1 MMFQTLGKIKQ
12 DISSKRYIYES
23 EKPSRNENNVLDDEN
38 EIYSDN
44 KKREKILN
52 ISTINITRLNEEY
65 DAYIQELKKQIQFV
79 REERKNSELMV
90 KTIEHRITL
99 LQNQEKYVILQF
111 QNAKQKIEQILINR
125 SKAEDELRKSMLKRR
140 AKNKINNSSFGYK
153 NHRSVDKKIKHNPYN
168 KQYDFMNSNNN
179 NKKFDEEKE
188 RRRIENEIAEIE
200 RQEIEL
206 LKGFRQETDN
216 SNNYNDDD

>member
-1 MMFQTLGKIKQ
+1 M
-12 DISSKRYIYES
+12 
-23 EKPSRNENNVLDDEN
+23 NENE
-38 EIYSDN
+38 
-44 KKREKILN
+44 
-52 ISTINITRLNEEY
+52 TINITRLNEEY
-65 DAYIQELKKQIQFV
+65 DAYIQELKKQIQFA

-90 KTIEHRITL
+90 KNMEHRITL

-140 AKNKINNSSFGYK
+140 AKNKINNSSFSYK
-153 NHRSVDKKIKHNPYN
+153 NHRSVDKKNKYN
-168 KQYDFMNSNNN
+168 LYQKQNGFNNN
-179 NKKFDEEKE
+179 NKNFDEEKERLKLNLIEKLKEDEKE

-200 RQEIEL
+200 KQEIEL

>member
-1 MMFQTLGKIKQ
+1 M
-12 DISSKRYIYES
+12 
-23 EKPSRNENNVLDDEN
+23 NEME
-38 EIYSDN
+38 
-44 KKREKILN
+44 
-52 ISTINITRLNEEY
+52 TINITRLNEEY
-65 DAYIQELKKQIQFV
+65 DAYIQELKKQIQFA

-90 KTIEHRITL
+90 KNMVHRITL

-140 AKNKINNSSFGYK
+140 AKNKVNNSSFSYK
-153 NHRSVDKKIKHNPYN
+153 NHKSVDNKKIKYN
-168 KQYDFMNSNNN
+168 SNKNQNGLINNN
-179 NKKFDEEKE
+179 NKNFDEERERLRLSLIEKLKEDEKE

-206 LKGFRQETDN
+206 LKEFKLDTDN
-216 SNNYNDDD
+216 SNNDNDEDD

>member
-1 MMFQTLGKIKQ
+1 M
-12 DISSKRYIYES
+12 E
-23 EKPSRNENNVLDDEN
+23 
-38 EIYSDN
+38 
-44 KKREKILN
+44 
-52 ISTINITRLNEEY
+52 TINITRLNEEY
-65 DAYIQELKKQIQFV
+65 DAYIQELKKQIQFA

-90 KTIEHRITL
+90 KNMVHRITL

-140 AKNKINNSSFGYK
+140 AKNKVNNSSFSYK
-153 NHRSVDKKIKHNPYN
+153 NHKSVDNKKIKYN
-168 KQYDFMNSNNN
+168 SNKNQNGLINNN
-179 NKKFDEEKE
+179 NKNFDEERERLRLSLIEKLKEDEKE

>member
-1 MMFQTLGKIKQ
+1 
-12 DISSKRYIYES
+12 
-23 EKPSRNENNVLDDEN
+23 
-38 EIYSDN
+38 
-44 KKREKILN
+44 
-52 ISTINITRLNEEY
+52 
-65 DAYIQELKKQIQFV
+65 
-79 REERKNSELMV
+79 MV
-90 KTIEHRITL
+90 KNMVHRITL

-179 NKKFDEEKE
+179 KKFDEEKERLKLSLIEKLKEDEKE

>member
-1 MMFQTLGKIKQ
+1 MNNSLGVKKTN
-12 DISSKRYIYES
+12 S
-23 EKPSRNENNVLDDEN
+23 N
-38 EIYSDN
+38 EIES
-44 KKREKILN
+44 
-52 ISTINITRLNEEY
+52 INITRLNEEY
-65 DAYIQELKKQIQFV
+65 DAYIQELKKQIQFT

-90 KTIEHRITL
+90 KNMEHRITL

-125 SKAEDELRKSMLKRR
+125 SKAEDELRKSMIKRK
-140 AKNKINNSSFGYK
+140 AKNNMNNSYFSNK
-153 NHRSVDKKIKHNPYN
+153 NRKIVENKGKSNSHKK
-168 KQYDFMNSNNN
+168 QSLNNN
-179 NKKFDEEKE
+179 NNYDEEKEKLKISLIEKLKEDEKE

>member
-1 MMFQTLGKIKQ
+1 M
-12 DISSKRYIYES
+12 
-23 EKPSRNENNVLDDEN
+23 NEME
-38 EIYSDN
+38 
-44 KKREKILN
+44 
-52 ISTINITRLNEEY
+52 TINITRLNEEY
-65 DAYIQELKKQIQFV
+65 DAYIQELKKQIQFA

-90 KTIEHRITL
+90 KNMVHRITL

-188 RRRIENEIAEIE
+188 RLKLSLIEKLKEDEKERRRIENEIAEIE

>member
-1 MMFQTLGKIKQ
+1 M
-12 DISSKRYIYES
+12 
-23 EKPSRNENNVLDDEN
+23 NEME
-38 EIYSDN
+38 
-44 KKREKILN
+44 
-52 ISTINITRLNEEY
+52 TINITRLNEEY
-65 DAYIQELKKQIQFV
+65 DAYIQELKKQIQFA

-90 KTIEHRITL
+90 KNMVHRITL

-125 SKAEDELRKSMLKRR
+125 SKAEDELKKSMLKRR
-140 AKNKINNSSFGYK
+140 AKNKINNSSFSYK
-153 NHRSVDKKIKHNPYN
+153 NHRKNKKKIKHNPYN

-179 NKKFDEEKE
+179 KKFDEEKERLKLSLIEKLKEDEKE

-200 RQEIEL
+200 KQEIEL
-206 LKGFRQETDN
+206 LKGFRQETNN